1 MTDKGFTDQVK
12 GKVKETVGN
21 ITGDSSTKADGM
33 IDQTVGKAKEIAS
46 DIKDVAQEVIDK
58 SKGAMNK
65 DK

>member
-21 ITGDSSTKADGM
+21 ITGDSSTKAEGI
-33 IDQTVGKAKEIAS
+33 IDQSVGIAKEIAS
-46 DIKDVAQEVIDK
+46 DVKDVASEVINK
-58 SKGAMNK
+58 SKDAMNN

>member
-21 ITGDSSTKADGM
+21 ITGDSSTKAKGI
-33 IDQTVGKAKEIAS
+33 IDQSVGKAKEIAS
-46 DIKDVAQEVIDK
+46 DVKDVAREVINK
-58 SKGAMNK
+58 SKDAMNN

>member
-21 ITGDSSTKADGM
+21 ITGDSSTKAEGI
-33 IDQTVGKAKEIAS
+33 IDQSGGKAKEIAS
-46 DIKDVAQEVIDK
+46 DVKDVAREVINK
-58 SKGAMNK
+58 SKDAMNN

>member
-21 ITGDSSTKADGM
+21 ITGDSSTKTDGM

-46 DIKDVAQEVIDK
+46 DIKYVAQEVIDK